1 MAASEDNIE
10 CTACSMF
17 VSADAV
23 WCPYCGSKTYT
34 RDKISSNVRYAVGE
48 LHEHL
53 DRIKIRDKERYP
65 EVQQD
70 LVAFADEV
78 GPIFYDAL
86 ATLMLN
92 KGNERLLRSRLAT
105 VLFLLHRA
113 FEDHEEEDEAGPYRS
128 APAPE
133 SPRTLHLKQLDAA
146 LQRHLSVIHG
156 EPVRTEVQLLGDLA
170 RHEQVTPYDRL
181 LLMEYAC
188 YFCVYLDREEQMER
202 LLDQLAPLVPLLDAD
217 GLQELCWVAAYFKA
231 PQLHPALRRLL
242 DETDDVQLKKE
253 IARYLRRVDRL
264 DDDAVSNVVAAIHE
278 DVDLQEVDA
287 NMAHLT
293 FILGL
298 ELDMLT
304 KRTFALP
311 VLKAIRLYGTRRQK
325 EWANRKYR
333 KAILL

>member
-1 MAASEDNIE
+1 MFESMEVAAVREDL
-10 CTACSMF
+10 
-17 VSADAV
+17 
-23 WCPYCGSKTYT
+23 GS
-34 RDKISSNVRYAVGE
+34 RERIVRA
-48 LHEHL
+48 
-53 DRIKIRDKERYP
+53 
-65 EVQQD
+65 
-70 LVAFADEV
+70 
-78 GPIFYDAL
+78 AL
-86 ATLMLN
+86 A
-92 KGNERLLRSRLAT
+92 
-105 VLFLLHRA
+105 V
-113 FEDHEEEDEAGPYRS
+113 
-128 APAPE
+128 
-133 SPRTLHLKQLDAA
+133 
-146 LQRHLSVIHG
+146 
-156 EPVRTEVQLLGDLA
+156 
-170 RHEQVTPYDRL
+170 
-181 LLMEYAC
+181 
-188 YFCVYLDREEQMER
+188 
-202 LLDQLAPLVPLLDAD
+202 
-217 GLQELCWVAAYFKA
+217 
-231 PQLHPALRRLL
+231 L